1 MAQTATADDAEFRGA
16 VRGFLAKTSPESQ
29 VRRLIDDDLG
39 YDPAVWRRLAA
50 ELGIQGLLIPEV
62 YGGQELTAGELVV
75 VLEETGR
82 ALLCAPLLASAVLAT
97 QALLE
102 AADDAAAK
110 RYLPPLA
117 DGSTIATLAL
127 DDMAG
132 TRTTAVEAD
141 GGWLLD
147 GAKTRVSDA
156 QAADLLLVV
165 ADAGG
170 EAGLFALPTDAP
182 GLELTRLDTL
192 DLTRRQYAA
201 RLRRTPASR
210 VGGRYDAAAGRLA
223 AFGAIAAA
231 AEQVGV
237 AARTLEIAVDY
248 ARTREQFGRP
258 IGSFQAVK
266 HLCAEMFV
274 LAECARAA
282 VTDAATATV
291 ETPEQWLQAA
301 AVAKVYCSMA
311 ATTNAE
317 NLIQI
322 LGGIGYTWEHV
333 AHLYL
338 RRAKTL
344 EFLFGDPATQRA
356 TLALHLGLTPTP

>member
-1 MAQTATADDAEFRGA
+1 MAQTATADDAEFRHA
-16 VRGFLAKTSPESQ
+16 VRGFLAKTSPESE

-39 YDPAVWRRLAA
+39 YDPAVWRRMAA
-50 ELGIQGLLIPEV
+50 ELGMQGLLIPEGH
-62 YGGQELTAGELVV
+62 GGQELTARELVV

-82 ALLCAPLLASAVLAT
+82 ALLCAPFLASSVLAT
-97 QALLE
+97 RALLE
-102 AADDAAAK
+102 AADDAAEK
-110 RYLPPLA
+110 RYLPGLA

-127 DDMAG
+127 DDLAG
-132 TRTTAVEAD
+132 TRTTALEAD

-147 GAKTRVSDA
+147 GAKTRVPDA
-156 QAADLLLVV
+156 GAADLLLVI

-170 EAGLFALPTDAP
+170 QAGLFALPTDAP

-201 RLRRTPASR
+201 RLRRAPASR
-210 VGGRYDAAAGRLA
+210 VGGHYDAATRQLA
-223 AFGAIAAA
+223 AFGAVAAA
-231 AEQVGV
+231 AEQVGI
-237 AARTLEIAVDY
+237 AGRTLELAVDY
-248 ARTREQFGRP
+248 ARTREQFGHP

-266 HLCAEMFV
+266 HLCADMFV

-282 VTDAATATV
+282 VTDAATAAV
-291 ETPEQWLQAA
+291 ETPEHWLEAA
-301 AVAKVYCSMA
+301 AVAKAYCSAA

-322 LGGIGYTWEHV
+322 LGGIGYTWEHA

-344 EFLFGDPATQRA
+344 EFLFGDPTTQRA
-356 TLALHLGLTPTP
+356 TLAIHLGLAPSP